1 MNVRASSPSRAMP
14 TAADEPPAERLGL
27 IRATIDL
34 ASLVLRCKAP
44 GLAWRLVV
52 SLGLTFGSRL
62 TDVLAPLFLG
72 VAVNRLAAGH
82 GVRIGLHAAR
92 AVGGSARTMAGGPAA
107 GQADLVAAFGW
118 GFAGLVVGWSVMR
131 FGSAAAPQLR
141 DIVFGPVGQAAQ
153 RRAASETF
161 AHALS
166 LSLDFHQTKRT
177 GALARTVDRG
187 ARAVDFLLRILVFNL
202 APTALALVF
211 AAGVLAKA
219 YDWRFAATAVLTVG
233 VYGVLTFSIS
243 DWRIGHRRLLNEADA
258 AASARA
264 VDALLN
270 YETVKAFG
278 AEARAADDYDSALGA
293 YARASETANA
303 SLAILNIIQSAV
315 MTAGL
320 LVMTLLAGAEVAAGR
335 MGPGDITAS
344 ILILTSLYQPLNIL
358 GFAYREIRQS
368 TIDMEA
374 MLSLRRQS
382 PGIMDAP
389 DAVDLPHTVD
399 RRGGKVEFDKVS
411 FRHSARVEG
420 LRDVSF
426 TARPGST
433 VAIVGPSGAGK
444 STMVKLAL
452 RLIDPQSGVIRI
464 DGYDVRAVTQAS
476 LRQAVALVPQDVA
489 LFNDTLGAN
498 IAFGRPGASE
508 ADVWAAAEAAE
519 LGVFIRALP
528 DGMDTKVG
536 ERGLKLSGGERQRV
550 GLARALLAD
559 PRVLVLDEATSA
571 LDSRT
576 EAAIQATLRK
586 ARSGRTTLIVA
597 HRLSTVADA
606 DEILVLK
613 NGRIVERGDH
623 GALVSS
629 GGEYAALW
637 KKQTR
642 ED

>member
-1 MNVRASSPSRAMP
+1 MNVRATAPSHRDAVVVEGP
-14 TAADEPPAERLGL
+14 EPERLSL
-27 IRATIDL
+27 LKAMAHLWRLVA
-34 ASLVLRCKAP
+34 ASKAP
-44 GLAWRLVV
+44 GLRWRLVL
-52 SLGLTFGSRL
+52 SLVLTFGSKI

-72 VAVNRLAAGH
+72 VAVNRLAGGH
-82 GVRIGLHAAR
+82 GAWRVGKQASAALAVHATP
-92 AVGGSARTMAGGPAA
+92 AVGVVSGMGGNAL
-107 GQADLVAAFGW
+107 GLT
-118 GFAGLVVGWSVMR
+118 FAGLAIGWAVMR

-153 RRAASETF
+153 RRAAAQTF

-187 ARAVDFLLRILVFNL
+187 SRAVDFLLRILVFNL
-202 APTALALVF
+202 APTVMALVF
-211 AAGVLAKA
+211 AALVLAKA
-219 YDWRFAATAVLTVG
+219 YDWRFAATAIVTVV
-233 VYGVLTFSIS
+233 VYGVTTFAIS
-243 DWRIGHRRLLNEADA
+243 DWRIGHRRVLNDADA

-278 AEARAADDYDSALGA
+278 AEARAAANYDEALGV
-293 YARASETANA
+293 YAEASEKANA
-303 SLAILNIIQSAV
+303 SLAFLNIIQGGV
-315 MTAGL
+315 MSAGL
-320 LVMTLLAGAEVAAGR
+320 LVMALLAGMEVAAGR

-344 ILILTSLYQPLNIL
+344 ILILTGLYAPLNIL

-374 MLSLRRQS
+374 MLALTSKVPDIR
-382 PGIMDAP
+382 DAP
-389 DAVDLPHTVD
+389 DAVPLPPCP
-399 RRGGKVEFDKVS
+399 RGRGGEVVFEDVS
-411 FRHSARVEG
+411 FRHSARAEG

-426 TARPGST
+426 RAAPGAT

-444 STMVKLAL
+444 STLVKLAL
-452 RLIDPQSGVIRI
+452 RLIEPQGGAVRLDGI
-464 DGYDVRAVTQAS
+464 DLRKITQTS

-489 LFNDTLGAN
+489 LFNDGLGAN
-498 IAFGRPGASE
+498 IAFAKPGASE
-508 ADVWAAAEAAE
+508 TEVWAAAEAAE
-519 LGVFIRALP
+519 LGDFIRALP

-559 PRVLVLDEATSA
+559 PRVLILDEATSA

-576 EAAIQATLRK
+576 EAAIQATLRRAK
-586 ARSGRTTLIVA
+586 AGRTTLVVA

-606 DEILVLK
+606 DEILVIK
-613 NGRIVERGDH
+613 AGRIVERGAH
-623 GALVSS
+623 AALIAL
-629 GGEYAALW
+629 GGEYASLW

-642 ED
+642 ET